1 MGCKNYMGWKIG
13 TKSEINTNKS
23 KYQSWTRI
31 WAMDELVSDRVKTV
45 QTEFQGFRIKANTGH
60 KRRPSRTIEGEP
72 KSDFE

>member
-1 MGCKNYMGWKIG
+1 
-13 TKSEINTNKS
+13 
-23 KYQSWTRI
+23 
-31 WAMDELVSDRVKTV
+31 MDELVSDRVKTV